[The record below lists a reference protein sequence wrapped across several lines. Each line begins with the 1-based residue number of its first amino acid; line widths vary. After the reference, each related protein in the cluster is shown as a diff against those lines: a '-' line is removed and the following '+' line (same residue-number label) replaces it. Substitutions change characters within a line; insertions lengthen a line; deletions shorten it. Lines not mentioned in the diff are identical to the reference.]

1 MISRRHALAMLTSL
15 PAAPALAQPGTGP
28 AGPGLFETGATTH
41 SVTRHAFLSADG
53 QRRYRVDMAMP
64 KQRPPGRGWPS
75 LYLLDGNAAFTIL
88 TPADLAS
95 VPNLALVAIGYETE
109 QRFDNLA
116 RTFDYTPSWS
126 GPPETPGRPEGGSA
140 AFRELLLGDIRP
152 RLERLGR
159 LNPKKATIWGH
170 SYGALFVMDT
180 LRTDPDAFRTY
191 VPVSP
196 SLWWRDGAIAA
207 APFRSPRHSVRVAL
221 MVGDREARRT
231 GGGAPPSLD
240 DFAAS
245 IARVRALGESLAA
258 TPRLIVD
265 VTVLP
270 GQSHGGALTTSLP
283 LALRIAAEDRP

>member
-1 MISRRHALAMLTSL
+1 MISRRHALALLASL

-28 AGPGLFETGATTH
+28 AGPGLFETGAETH
-41 SVTRHAFLSADG
+41 RITRHAFLSADG
-53 QRRYRVDMAMP
+53 KRRYRVDMATP
-64 KQRPPGRGWPS
+64 KSRPPRRGWPP

-95 VPNLALVAIGYETE
+95 VPNLALIAIGYETE

-116 RTFDYTPSWS
+116 RTFDDTPSLP

-140 AFRELLLGDIRP
+140 AFRELLLGEIRP
-152 RLERLGR
+152 RLEQLGR
-159 LNPKKATIWGH
+159 LDPEKAAIWGH
-170 SYGALFVMDT
+170 SYGALFVLDT
-180 LRTDPDAFRTY
+180 LRAAPEAFRTY

-207 APFRSPRHSVRVAL
+207 APFGSPSRPVRVAL

-231 GGGAPPSLD
+231 GGSPPSPD

-245 IARVRALGESLAA
+245 VARVRALGESLAA

-270 GQSHGGALTTSLP
+270 GQSHGGALAMSLP
-283 LALRIAAEDRP
+283 LALRLAAEDRP

>member
-1 MISRRHALAMLTSL
+1 MITRRHALALMASL

-28 AGPGLFETGATTH
+28 AGPGLFETGAVTH
-41 SVTRHAFLSADG
+41 HITRHAFRSADG
-53 QRRYRVDMAMP
+53 QRRYRIDMATP
-64 KQRPPGRGWPS
+64 RGRPPRRGWPA
-75 LYLLDGNAAFTIL
+75 LYMLDGNAAFTIL

-95 VPNLALVAIGYETE
+95 VPDLALIAVGYETA

-116 RTFDYTPSWS
+116 RTFDYTPPLP
-126 GPPETPGRPEGGSA
+126 GPPETPGRPEGGST
-140 AFRELLLGDIRP
+140 AFRQLLQGNIRP
-152 RLERLGR
+152 RLEQLGR
-159 LNPKKATIWGH
+159 LNPERAAIWGH
-170 SYGALFVMDT
+170 SYGALFVLDT
-180 LRTDPDAFRTY
+180 LREAPEAFRAY

-196 SLWWRDGAIAA
+196 SLWWRDGAITA
-207 APFRSPRHSVRVAL
+207 APFRSPRHPARVAL

-231 GGGAPPSLD
+231 GVAPPSPG

-245 IARVRALGESLAA
+245 VARVRALGERLAA

-283 LALRIAAEDRP
+283 LALSLAAEDRP

>member
-1 MISRRHALAMLTSL
+1 VITRRHALALLASL
-15 PAAPALAQPGTGP
+15 PAAPTLAQPGTGP
-28 AGPGLFETGATTH
+28 AGPGLFETGAATH
-41 SVTRHAFLSADG
+41 HITRHAFRSADG
-53 QRRYRVDMAMP
+53 QRRYRIDMATP
-64 KQRPPGRGWPS
+64 RGKPPRRGWPA

-95 VPNLALVAIGYETE
+95 VTDLALIAIGYETE

-116 RTFDYTPSWS
+116 RTFDYTPSLP

-140 AFRELLLGDIRP
+140 AFRQLLLGDIRP
-152 RLERLGR
+152 RLEQLGR
-159 LNPKKATIWGH
+159 LNPEKAAIWGH
-170 SYGALFVMDT
+170 SYGALFVLDT
-180 LRTDPDAFRTY
+180 LREAPEAFRAY

-196 SLWWRDGAIAA
+196 SLWWRDGAITA
-207 APFRSPRHSVRVAL
+207 APFRSPRHPARVAL

-231 GGGAPPSLD
+231 GVAPPSPE

-245 IARVRALGESLAA
+245 VARVRALGERLAA

-270 GQSHGGALTTSLP
+270 GQSHGGAMTTSLP
-283 LALRIAAEDRP
+283 LALSLAAEDRP